1 MANKRQLPPELTI
14 KLVKPSS
21 KRGKHDSYEMLSYS
35 AELLFRHV
43 FGYDKYY
50 GTAGSFNDPSY
61 FKKQIKKMITQLRKD
76 IDNLQAS
83 ELYIN
88 SAKNDLERLEK
99 AMLDGQFTKQWQQLA
114 LAALRP
120 IVTFLGYGA
129 GSKQKTVEPYFI
141 PSVWQENQGWNDGS
155 AHFDHIKRLKED
167 YRIQIVN
174 QLQKQGL
181 THAEIAEVMNQSGYR
196 IAQLLNQAKVSE
208 GKKK

>member
-1 MANKRQLPPELTI
+1 MANKKQLPPELTI
-14 KLVKPSS
+14 KLVRPSS
-21 KRGKHDSYEMLSYS
+21 KRGNRDSYEMLSHS
-35 AELLFRHV
+35 AELLFRFV
-43 FGYDKYY
+43 FGNKYD
-50 GTAGSFNDPSY
+50 GTASSFNDPSY
-61 FKKQIKKMITQLRKD
+61 FKKQIKKMLTQLRKD

-83 ELYIN
+83 EHYIK
-88 SAKNDLERLEK
+88 SANYDLEQLEE
-99 AMLDGQFTKQWQQLA
+99 ALLDGEFTKQWQQLA

-129 GSKQKTVEPYFI
+129 GSKHKTVEPYFI
-141 PSVWQENQGWNDGS
+141 PSVWQENKEWNDGS
-155 AHFDHIKRLKED
+155 AHYDHVKKLKED
-167 YRIQIVN
+167 YRMQIVK